1 MQMGKKNEGLSLK
14 ATTALILIVLFL
26 GVGATLWYYALYQ
39 VAYVKI
45 YDIEIIVVEGE
56 KHIGINADPTL
67 YFGKIPSMGGTAT
80 KEMNLAN
87 DWDIPLLLEIRIKG
101 DAARFITTQD
111 NNFLMQPHEVRKVNF
126 YATIPEG
133 FNKIGTYTGEAKVIY
148 LRP

>member
-1 MQMGKKNEGLSLK
+1 MDKKKEGLSLK

-26 GVGATLWYYALYQ
+26 GVGATLWYYAIYKI
-39 VAYVKI
+39 AYLAV
-45 YDIEIIVVEGE
+45 YDIELETSE
-56 KHIGINADPTL
+56 YKHLGLNADPTL
-67 YFGKIPSMGGTAT
+67 HFGMIPKTGGTAT

-101 DAARFITTQD
+101 DAAQFITTDD
-111 NNFLMQPHEVRKVNF
+111 NDFLMQPHEARKVNF

-133 FNKIGTYTGEAKVIY
+133 FNKIGIYTGEAKIIY